1 MKRVHIKIKGTV
13 QGIFFRKFIKDNAD
27 KLNLKGWVKN
37 IKNYVEAVFE
47 GSTSNVHKMLIL
59 CKTGPEGANITSL
72 NIKEESIKDEKSFQI
87 LR

>member
-1 MKRVHIKIKGTV
+1 MKRVHIKIEGTV
-13 QGIFFRKFIKDNAD
+13 QGIFFRKFIKENAD

-59 CKTGPEGANITSL
+59 CKVGPKGANITSL
-72 NIKEESIKDEKSFQI
+72 NFKEEQVKNEKSFEI
-87 LR
+87 I